1 MIVFRRIYLILY
13 ITSFLFLLFH
23 THSFAQERGLML
35 SKYYSTKDYDASTQ
49 NWAIAQDNRGVLYF
63 GNASGILEFDGE
75 SWRQIKVSNKSTVR
89 SLAFDSNDI
98 LYVGAFN
105 ELGYLLPDHTG
116 NLKYHSLTPLI
127 AQQCSDFG
135 EIWDINCFSD
145 TVFFLTDNYIF
156 RYQNGQF
163 NYWKNDNERFYLSHK
178 VNNNYLV
185 QEIGK
190 GLLKFSNDSFH
201 LIEKGE
207 FFSNIRIH
215 TILPIDSELLICTRN
230 DGLFLY
236 NNTNG
241 GSIKSFSQISPKTK
255 RLNDYFIRNSF
266 YHGVELSDNLLAFS
280 SIIGDI
286 LVLDRNWNIVDII
299 NEGSIGIKSTTLYTH
314 YQKNHSL
321 WLALAN
327 GISQVEVM
335 SPYRYWNEELGLS
348 GVITDVARVRNILYV
363 STGTGIFYSK
373 PTDCDEFSLTS
384 FQPIEGTFEQA
395 WGFLYFK
402 PSSSVQNFNQNGIAS
417 NLGYDLNDQTLLLAA
432 TSRGVFQINESKSF
446 NVANYN
452 AVYTIFQSKNDPTK
466 LLVGLNKGIALLSY
480 NNGKW
485 IDYGLQY
492 GIDANIRSINEDT
505 DGNIWLSASYKG
517 LYRIKNPFTRIV
529 DSIKV
534 ELFDTTHGLES
545 INSIRIFEE
554 KDELIFRSENKLF
567 TFCQASN
574 KFKTFIRSSISDTSS
589 TISSQY
595 MDTLSWRRVRGDI
608 ISNIFV
614 TYRNDSIV
622 WFGTNAGTL
631 KHMGGTT
638 RNYFDLPP
646 TLIRRVI
653 SEDSILFNGTNYIKV
668 FDENGLEKYY
678 VSSKP
683 AVDIGTALKYKS
695 NSLTFYFSFPF
706 FESDKKNLYSY
717 FLEGYDH
724 GWSEWNPE
732 TKKEYTNLREG
743 NYIFRVKSKNLY
755 GIESIPAE
763 YHFTILP
770 PWYRTFL
777 AFFGYLTLFIVV
789 IILVVKLYTYR
800 LIREKDKLEG
810 IVKERTQ
817 EILMQKEEILVQ
829 AEHLRETYDW
839 MRAKNIELEYQK
851 KAFEKK
857 KDQLEVSNATKNK
870 FFRIIAHDLRN
881 PISTL
886 VGSTGYILTDIEKFD
901 KEKMK
906 RIIEDLNKLSLTTYS
921 LLENLLDWSTS
932 QMGEIKFDPKPV
944 ELISVVRENI
954 ELVRSNIDSKNIQI
968 EISIPEGLSVFADE
982 NMVLNI
988 VRNLITNAVKFTPDN
1003 GLIRIFSE
1011 VKDERCSLN
1020 ISDNGVGIS
1029 KENLENLFR
1038 IDKHVSTPGTQ
1049 NEKGSGLGLILCKEF
1064 VERNGGT
1071 ISVTSELEKGSTFTI
1086 NFKLA

>member
-1 MIVFRRIYLILY
+1 
-13 ITSFLFLLFH
+13 
-23 THSFAQERGLML
+23 ML
-35 SKYYSTKDYDASTQ
+35 SKYYSTKDYNASTQ
-49 NWAIAQDNRGVLYF
+49 NWAIAQDNRGILYF

-75 SWRQIKVSNKSTVR
+75 SWRQIKVTNKSTVR
-89 SLAFDSNDI
+89 SLALDNNSI

-105 ELGYLLPDHTG
+105 ELGYLLPDQTG
-116 NLKYHSLTPLI
+116 DLKYHSLTHLI
-127 AQQCSDFG
+127 DQQCSDFG

-156 RYQNGQF
+156 RYENGKF
-163 NYWKNDNERFYLSHK
+163 TFWKNENERFYLSHK
-178 VNNNYLV
+178 VNNKYLV
-185 QEIGK
+185 QDIGK
-190 GLLKFSNDSFH
+190 GLMIFSDDSFN
-201 LIEKGE
+201 LIENGE

-215 TILPIDSELLICTRN
+215 TILPIDNELLICTRN

-236 NNTNG
+236 NRSNG
-241 GSIKSFSQISPKTK
+241 GSIKSFSQVSPKTK
-255 RLNDYFIRNSF
+255 RINDYFIKNSF
-266 YHGVELSDNLLAFS
+266 YHGVELSDDLLAFG
-280 SIIGDI
+280 SILGDI
-286 LVLDRNWNIVDII
+286 VVLDRNWNVVDII
-299 NEGSIGIKSTTLYTH
+299 NDGSIGIKSPTLYVH

-348 GVITDVARVRNILYV
+348 GVITDVARVRNILYI
-363 STGTGIFYSK
+363 STGTGIYYAKS
-373 PTDCDEFSLTS
+373 TDYDDFSLTS
-384 FQPIEGTFEQA
+384 FNPVEGTFEQA

-402 PSSSVQNFNQNGIAS
+402 PLSFLQTLDHDIPNN
-417 NLGYDLNDQTLLLAA
+417 NLGYDVNDKTLLLAA
-432 TSRGVFQINESKSF
+432 TSRGVFQINESKST

-452 AVYTIFQSKNDPTK
+452 AVYTLFQSKSDPTK
-466 LLVGLNKGIALLSY
+466 LLIGLNKGIALVSY

-485 IDYGLQY
+485 IDHGLQY
-492 GIDANIRSINEDT
+492 GIDANIRSINEDN

-517 LYRIKNPFTRIV
+517 LYRINNPFSRIV
-529 DSIKV
+529 DSVRV
-534 ELFDTTHGLES
+534 ELFDTSHGLES

-554 KDELIFRSENKLF
+554 KGKLIFRCENNIF
-567 TFCQASN
+567 NYSQSDN
-574 KFKTFIRSSISDTSS
+574 KFQLFEHSSISNSSS
-589 TISSQY
+589 TNTLQY
-595 MDTLSWRRVRGDI
+595 IDTLSWHRVRGEI
-608 ISNIFV
+608 ISNFFV
-614 TYRNDSIV
+614 TYHNDSVV
-622 WFGTNAGTL
+622 WFGTNDGTL

-653 SEDSILFNGTNYIKV
+653 SEDSILFNGTNYIEIV
-668 FDENGLEKYY
+668 DENGLEKNY
-678 VSSKP
+678 VSTEPSI
-683 AVDIGTALKYKS
+683 DLGTILKYKS
-695 NSLTFYFSFPF
+695 NSLTFNFSFPF
-706 FESDKKNLYSY
+706 FESEKKNLYSF

-724 GWSEWNPE
+724 GWSEWNTE

-743 NYIFRVKSKNLY
+743 SYTFKVKSKNLY

-763 YHFTILP
+763 YHFKILP

-777 AFFGYLTLFIVV
+777 AYLGYFTLFFIV

-800 LIREKDKLEG
+800 LIKEKDKLEG
-810 IVKERTQ
+810 VVKERTQ

-857 KDQLEVSNATKNK
+857 KDQLEISNATKNK

-886 VGSTGYILTDIEKFD
+886 VSSTGYILTDIEKFD
-901 KEKMK
+901 KVKMK
-906 RIIEDLNKLSLTTYS
+906 RIIEELNKLSLTTYN

-932 QMGEIKFDPKPV
+932 QMGEIRFDPKKV

-954 ELVRSNIDSKNIQI
+954 ELVKSNIDSKNIQI
-968 EISIPEGLSVFADE
+968 DASVPEGLSVLADE
-982 NMVLNI
+982 NMVHNTI
-988 VRNLITNAVKFTPDN
+988 RNLITNAVKFTPDN
-1003 GLIRIFSE
+1003 GLIRVFTE
-1011 VKDERCSLN
+1011 VKDDYCSLN

-1038 IDKHVSTPGTQ
+1038 IDKHVSTPGTH

-1086 NFKLA
+1086 SFKLA